1 MSRDDRKSGEKI
13 GAAVVKGTC
22 DMASRRSLARLS
34 INGRA
39 ANERYDE
46 EFIRVRVINGTC
58 CDVRVMTVG
67 RGREGQITDGT
78 DGTDGA
84 DGVLGQ
90 MEGGW
95 GNRRIQQGG
104 RNEREKEDL
113 GKGRR
118 PEEAL
123 GGGQS
128 EQPTSRMP
136 EIGDWRLEVGRPG
149 RLINQRRAQS
159 CSPPG

>member
-1 MSRDDRKSGEKI
+1 
-13 GAAVVKGTC
+13 
-22 DMASRRSLARLS
+22 
-34 INGRA
+34 
-39 ANERYDE
+39 
-46 EFIRVRVINGTC
+46 
-58 CDVRVMTVG
+58 MTVG

-78 DGTDGA
+78 NGTDGA